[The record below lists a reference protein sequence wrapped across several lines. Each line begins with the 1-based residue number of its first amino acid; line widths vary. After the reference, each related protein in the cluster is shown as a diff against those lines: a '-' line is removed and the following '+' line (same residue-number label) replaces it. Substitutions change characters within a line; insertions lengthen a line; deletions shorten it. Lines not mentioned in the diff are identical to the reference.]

1 MKIQNNEL
9 FKICFASFTKID
21 RKSPDGKG
29 SMDTGLSPFRME
41 LVLTEFYV
49 ARGGPVLRPSMK
61 CTVHESRAHL
71 NGEEGRLMVLLLLLH
86 AVHIAQYWENQS
98 LADRPIASRTKRRR
112 PPVAR
117 FEWFAMSRF
126 VRRSIFSPLSLS
138 SFFLVFPYRVWTTHI
153 YTYTYAILRSLSPL
167 LPLPFYHFP
176 LSFSS
181 FSPII
186 CLCFFLSL
194 LFLLVELTCFFV
206 FLNRTLHDRSS
217 LSIGLSSLQSAV
229 IFSCRSYFRRAHPT
243 SSPEAALHGLFSA
256 HCLEAPAEVT
266 GFPG

>member
-1 MKIQNNEL
+1 MV
-9 FKICFASFTKID
+9 
-21 RKSPDGKG
+21 R
-29 SMDTGLSPFRME
+29 
-41 LVLTEFYV
+41 
-49 ARGGPVLRPSMK
+49 
-61 CTVHESRAHL
+61 HESIRATIY
-71 NGEEGRLMVLLLLLH
+71 LLS
-86 AVHIAQYWENQS
+86 S
-98 LADRPIASRTKRRR
+98 LALVVLPRL
-112 PPVAR
+112 
-117 FEWFAMSRF
+117 F
-126 VRRSIFSPLSLS
+126 LSCMN
-138 SFFLVFPYRVWTTHI
+138 YAHMHA
-153 YTYTYAILRSLSPL
+153 YTCAILRSLSPL

-194 LFLLVELTCFFV
+194 LFLLAELTCFFV